1 MFCNSYF
8 VNEVKAC
15 ACVWDVYGAVWLE
28 GCKERADQGSLKFGL
43 QNKVVTIGPSKRDYK
58 VVRIFIWGLSCVG
71 CDWLQVVE
79 VVWMT
84 VGKKRGASWLLG
96 VKKKKSHING
106 LEFL

>member
-1 MFCNSYF
+1 
-8 VNEVKAC
+8 
-15 ACVWDVYGAVWLE
+15 
-28 GCKERADQGSLKFGL
+28 
-43 QNKVVTIGPSKRDYK
+43 
-58 VVRIFIWGLSCVG
+58 VG